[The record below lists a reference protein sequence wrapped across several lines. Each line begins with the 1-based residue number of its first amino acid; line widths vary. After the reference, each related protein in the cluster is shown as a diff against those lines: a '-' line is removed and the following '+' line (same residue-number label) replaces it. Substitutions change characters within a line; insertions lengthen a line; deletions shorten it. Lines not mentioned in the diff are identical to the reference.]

1 MRDGVLDDQRLHPLG
16 VGERQAEPDR
26 AAVVLQVQAVVDD
39 PLQLQESIDDL
50 GEVIERVSERLRRGR
65 VAASEARVIGCD
77 QTESVR
83 QARDE
88 VAEHDR

>member
-39 PLQLQESIDDL
+39 PLQLQESI
-50 GEVIERVSERLRRGR
+50 ERVAERLRLGR